1 MATALKRQQS
11 RRRLAAITF
20 LSNISLDG
28 THRDTKIGRVLNVHE
43 HRIRKRINS
52 EADENDEGFAY
63 GDDDA
68 EENKSISSSTALVHG
83 HNHNHHSINNGLIII
98 NNHKNHNQID
108 FDNVFHNDNNGYE
121 NLFTNKLIHYQKL
134 QSKLI
139 CSVIQFA
146 NYSFSKKNSLLKIHS
161 RIFIIKLS
169 LSSFPNQILICLVIH

>member
-52 EADENDEGFAY
+52 EADENDEGFGY

-83 HNHNHHSINNGLIII
+83 HNHHSIHNGLIII
-98 NNHKNHNQID
+98 NNHNHSQID
-108 FDNVFHNDNNGYE
+108 YDSVFHNDNNGYE
-121 NLFTNKLIHYQKL
+121 TYSLTNSFTTKNYKIHLFCY
-134 QSKLI
+134 SI
-139 CSVIQFA
+139 CQLNFPKKIIT
-146 NYSFSKKNSLLKIHS
+146 KNS
-161 RIFIIKLS
+161 
-169 LSSFPNQILICLVIH
+169 

>member
-52 EADENDEGFAY
+52 EADENDEGFGY
-63 GDDDA
+63 RDDDA

-98 NNHKNHNQID
+98 DNHKYHGQID

-121 NLFTNKLIHYQKL
+121 T
-134 QSKLI
+134 
-139 CSVIQFA
+139 
-146 NYSFSKKNSLLKIHS
+146 
-161 RIFIIKLS
+161 
-169 LSSFPNQILICLVIH
+169 